1 MKLVRLL
8 LPAAMLLS
16 SLAVAGEFNVAQV
29 SIDFTNK
36 TAQGNLVAARFSSND
51 VERIGCAV
59 GYGNSVGHFAY
70 CEATDAHDNDIA
82 CITYD
87 AGMIDTI
94 ASINTFS
101 FVFFRWEEGHSLPP
115 GFELCTRVTVAT
127 RSTHIP
133 EKIEME
139 MELEMEMPD

>member
-1 MKLVRLL
+1 MKLAKLL
-8 LPAAMLLS
+8 LPALLPLLCS
-16 SLAVAGEFNVAQV
+16 QAFAGAFNVAPV
-29 SIDFTNK
+29 SIDFENQ
-36 TAQGNLVAARFSSND
+36 TASGNLIAARASESPH
-51 VERIGCAV
+51 ERIGCAV
-59 GYGNSVGHFAY
+59 GYGNLVGHFAY
-70 CEATDAHDNDIA
+70 CEATDADDNDIA

-127 RSTHIP
+127 RSIHIP
-133 EKIEME
+133 QKFK
-139 MELEMEMPD
+139 LEMDLETFD